1 MVRLSSDTSAVQRL
15 VLISLRI
22 GTRAPLIMVGSLIL
36 MVNTSLGLALTM
48 VPLLMMSRLSN
59 VWANGMASSK
69 WIYGL
74 ISTWF
79 PGFTRSTT
87 AGSPLTKQISG
98 ISPRLN
104 GADALAWFCRI
115 PFCLPIRFLKIF
127 VMESSRVCPGSANGR
142 CRSFYPASAPGI
154 SNVSFRTGRKS
165 QPGAATTSGYC
176 PGHSGG
182 AGDSDPG

>member
-1 MVRLSSDTSAVQRL
+1 MKIQSFSLGNLDNLKTGELMVRLSSDTSAVQRL

-87 AGSPLTKQISG
+87 AGSPLTKQIS
-98 ISPRLN
+98 
-104 GADALAWFCRI
+104 
-115 PFCLPIRFLKIF
+115 
-127 VMESSRVCPGSANGR
+127 
-142 CRSFYPASAPGI
+142 
-154 SNVSFRTGRKS
+154 
-165 QPGAATTSGYC
+165 
-176 PGHSGG
+176 
-182 AGDSDPG
+182 